1 MNLDRVRAAAFGDRP
16 AENVFAEAAT
26 TGWAAWYAAVAL
38 GGQGHYAA
46 ALTTLTRLGRG
57 PDPVLSAAAWTALAS
72 HRRQLGAHTAA
83 AGYDGEALRR
93 LAEAGLYPLPP
104 ATAPLTATAAPAATP
119 LIATPPATAAPLTAA
134 TLPAAPAA
142 ARPTAPPAEPPPS
155 PESLRAIVVDV
166 LLGLAADA
174 IGRGRLTA
182 AARLHGEAV
191 STLGSDPSWRPRVR
205 IGWVEAEIAL
215 AQGHPHRALPA
226 SKLACDVAHTTSSV
240 RHQTKSELVL
250 GVTEQVLGLPTGVD
264 FLRRV
269 IKNASRHGLWPLVWP
284 PALLLSEA
292 EPDRVGYHRNGAR
305 DALTTVLGRTDAS
318 GRRLA
323 ARSAWLPSWLL
334 RSSEPGDAASR
345 MNFLTD

>member
-16 AENVFAEAAT
+16 ADNVFAEAAAG
-26 TGWAAWYAAVAL
+26 GWAAWYAAVAL
-38 GGQGHYAA
+38 GGQGYYAA
-46 ALTTLTRLGRG
+46 ALTTLTRLGQGR
-57 PDPVLSAAAWTALAS
+57 DPVLAAAAWTALAS

-83 AGYDGEALRR
+83 AGHDGEALRR
-93 LAEAGLYPLPP
+93 LAQAGLYPL
-104 ATAPLTATAAPAATP
+104 TQDT
-119 LIATPPATAAPLTAA
+119 IA
-134 TLPAAPAA
+134 
-142 ARPTAPPAEPPPS
+142 PPS
-155 PESLRAIVVDV
+155 PESLRSVVVDV

-174 IGRGRLTA
+174 IGRGRLSA

-191 STLGSDPSWRPRVR
+191 LTLGSDPGWRPRVR
-205 IGWVEAEIAL
+205 IGWVAAEIAL
-215 AQGHPHRALPA
+215 AQGAPHQALPA
-226 SKLACDVAHTTSSV
+226 SKHACDLAHTTSSV
-240 RHQTKSELVL
+240 RHQTKSGLVL
-250 GVTEQVLGLPTGVD
+250 GVTQQVLGLPTGVD

-269 IKNASRHGLWPLVWP
+269 IKNGGRHGLLPLVWP
-284 PALLLSEA
+284 SALLLSEA

-305 DALTTVLGRTDAS
+305 EALTTVLGRTDAS